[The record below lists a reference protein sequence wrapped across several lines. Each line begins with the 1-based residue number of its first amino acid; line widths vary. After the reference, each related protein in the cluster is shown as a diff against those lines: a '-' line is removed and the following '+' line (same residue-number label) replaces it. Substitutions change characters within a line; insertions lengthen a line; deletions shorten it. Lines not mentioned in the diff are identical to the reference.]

1 MSESNRQQFVTNT
14 INPFRKLLP
23 RLWLGLRW
31 KEVPQSRVS
40 KKLSSGRN
48 KIPQL
53 VRSYGRSQ
61 ISVRVHR
68 VNYDKVDVWI
78 FLPWRDNSFGPTHLE
93 KCTLGPRRG
102 VYERLH
108 ERLIVQDQTVNEHS
122 AETSN
127 LDLRTVGPDAFR
139 EFLQ

>member
-1 MSESNRQQFVTNT
+1 MSESNCQQFTT
-14 INPFRKLLP
+14 DMINPFLKLVP
-23 RLWLGLRW
+23 RPWLDLRW

-53 VRSYGRSQ
+53 VRSYSRSQ

-68 VNYDKVDVWI
+68 VNYDKIDVRI
-78 FLPWRDNSFGPTHLE
+78 FLPWRNDSFGLPYLE
-93 KCTLGPRRG
+93 MCTLGPGRG
-102 VYERLH
+102 VCERLH
-108 ERLIVQDQTVNEHS
+108 ERLIVQGQSVNEHS

-127 LDLRTVGPDAFR
+127 LNLRTISPDAFS
-139 EFLQ
+139 ELLQ